1 MLGEREAGVD
11 WDEVASEL
19 HGRMGGASRQR
30 GRPVWLR
37 VRRRRAAVEAEE
49 LDRSAGW
56 LGCHLEAGWSAA
68 AVVSGGRLRPLHPG
82 QELPAHLLA
91 GQAGGLTL
99 CCVVPRRGPMGWK
112 LVLDGRGGLEEP
124 PQQGFLLD
132 VLRRAAGRP
141 TGRPEPVG
149 LYHLLWWV
157 GTILAVGSCAS
168 RRLDWPAVRALNP
181 MTSAQDVTSAP
192 VGPPADLSR
201 GCSTW
206 EDLRLRAAGGKV
218 EPWFPPPDL
227 AAWMD
232 EGMFS
237 RWVLSGLPPV
247 ATLLCRCRP
256 LLTPSAYH
264 QLRRTGHVLAGCT
277 LSGPDRR

>member
-19 HGRMGGASRQR
+19 HSRMGGASRQR

-37 VRRRRAAVEAEE
+37 VRRRRGRVEAEE
-49 LDRSAGW
+49 LDCSAGW

-68 AVVSGGRLRPLHPG
+68 AVVSGGRLRPLDPG
-82 QELPAHLLA
+82 QELPAHLVA

-112 LVLDGRGGLEEP
+112 LTLSGRAELEEP

-149 LYHLLWWV
+149 LYHLMWWV
-157 GTILAVGSCAS
+157 GTILAVGTRSS
-168 RRLDWPAVRALNP
+168 RRLDWPAVRALHP
-181 MTSAQDVTSAP
+181 VMSAEDLALALVW
-192 VGPPADLSR
+192 PPAGRS
-201 GCSTW
+201 GGYGTW
-206 EDLRLRAAGGKV
+206 EQLRLRAASGKI

-227 AAWMD
+227 ADWMD
-232 EGMFS
+232 QGMFS
-237 RWVLSGLPPV
+237 RWVVSRLPPMT
-247 ATLLCRCRP
+247 TLLRRCRP
-256 LLTPSAYH
+256 LLTPGAYQ
-264 QLRRTGHVLAGCT
+264 QLRRTSHVLAGGT
-277 LSGPDRR
+277 LAGHDPR